1 MTTLDPR
8 AALFPRQMKDGP
20 TKIAFCIPIVQEPY
34 RACIESL
41 EASLPLLERA
51 GYVHCMAQVLNNP
64 YISAA
69 RASMLRAALDANA
82 DIIVFID
89 YDMSWRPEDMLKLVQ
104 TEGAVVAGTYRC
116 KIDEEQ
122 YMGTIDHDP
131 VTLLPKVRESDG
143 AISARLVPAGFLKVT
158 KEAVDA
164 FMVAY
169 PELTY
174 GPMYHL
180 AVDLF
185 NHGVHERIWW
195 GEDYS
200 FARRWREKC
209 GDIWLVPDLD
219 LDHNTK
225 SKVYRGNYHRFL
237 MRQPGGAMDPDREQV
252 D

>member
-1 MTTLDPR
+1 MDLDPR
-8 AALFPRQMKDGP
+8 AALYPTQMQSGP
-20 TKIAFCIPIVQEPY
+20 KKVVFCIPIVKEPY
-34 RACIESL
+34 QACVDSL
-41 EASLPLLERA
+41 EASLPLLEQA
-51 GYVHCMAQVLNNP
+51 GYKHGLVQVLNNP

-69 RASMLRAALDANA
+69 RASMLRAALDDKA

-89 YDMSWRPEDMLKLVQ
+89 YDVSWRPEDMLKLVQ
-104 TEGAVVAGTYRC
+104 TEGDVVAGLYRC

-122 YMGTIDHDP
+122 YMGTIEHDP
-131 VTLLPKVRESDG
+131 VTFYPKVRASDG
-143 AISARLVPAGFLKVT
+143 AIAAKLVPAGFLKVT

-200 FARRWREKC
+200 FSRRWREKC
-209 GDIWLVPDLD
+209 GDIWVVPDLS

-225 SKVYRGNYHRFL
+225 DTVYRGNYSIFL
-237 MRQPGGAMDPDREQV
+237 RKQPGGDLDPNRETA
-252 D
+252 